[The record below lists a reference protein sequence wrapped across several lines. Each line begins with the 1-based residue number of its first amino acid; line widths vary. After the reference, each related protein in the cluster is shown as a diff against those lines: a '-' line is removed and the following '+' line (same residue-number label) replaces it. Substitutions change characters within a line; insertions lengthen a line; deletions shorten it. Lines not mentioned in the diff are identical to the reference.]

1 MHKDL
6 LIVQVVFQT
15 FCIYSQG
22 KYFGWGFFLTNIS
35 LSGQGQCPSSFP
47 APMLTSEFHFE
58 PEGTPATLISLALA
72 MKSQHQTALPASKAI
87 AQTEPEGNKTEP
99 VEKLLKSNSFGQYER
114 NSKFTSSGKDIDCT
128 K

>member
-22 KYFGWGFFLTNIS
+22 KYFGWFFKTNIS
-35 LSGQGQCPSSFP
+35 LLGQGQCPSSSP
-47 APMLTSEFHFE
+47 APMLASEFHLNVKTHE
-58 PEGTPATLISLALA
+58 PHLISLVLA
-72 MKSQHQTALPASKAI
+72 IKSQHQTALPASKDV

-99 VEKLLKSNSFGQYER
+99 VEKLLKSNSFAGLPLTWKTWKSQ
-114 NSKFTSSGKDIDCT
+114 GI
-128 K
+128 